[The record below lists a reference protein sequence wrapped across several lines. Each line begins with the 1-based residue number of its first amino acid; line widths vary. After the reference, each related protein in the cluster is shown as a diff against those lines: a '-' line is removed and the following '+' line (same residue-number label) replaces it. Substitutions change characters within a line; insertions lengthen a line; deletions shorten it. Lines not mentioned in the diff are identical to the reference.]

1 MATDTPRIPEQGVAT
16 LPDEAW
22 ERARRRAEIISPLA
36 QSETVGHEAADMAA
50 QALGLSRR
58 QVYVLIRR
66 ARQGSGLV
74 TDLVPGQSGGG
85 KGKGRLPEPVER
97 VIHELLQK
105 RFLTKQKRSLAAFHR
120 EVTQVCKAQ
129 KLRVPAR
136 NTVALRIASLDPRKV
151 IRRREGQDAARDLQG
166 VGGEPPAVTA
176 PLEQVQID
184 HTVIDL
190 IVVDDR
196 DRQPIG
202 RPYLTLAIDVFTRCV
217 LGMVV
222 TLEAPSAV
230 SVGLC
235 LVHVAC
241 DKRPWLEGLKV
252 EMDWPMSGKPLLLYL
267 DNAAEFKSEALRRGC
282 EQHGIRL
289 DYRPLGQPHYGG
301 IVERIIGT
309 AMQMIHDDLPGT
321 TFSNP
326 DQRGDYDSENKAALT
341 LRELERWLTLAVGTY
356 HGSVHN
362 GLLQPPAARWAE
374 AVARVGVPAVVTRAT
389 AFLVDFLPILRR
401 TLTRTGFVIDHIH
414 YYADALKPW
423 IARRDRLPAFLIR
436 RDPRDISRIWVLEPE
451 GQHYLEIPYRTLS
464 HPAVTL
470 WEQRQALAKLRQQG
484 REQVDESALFR
495 MIGQMREIVTAAQK
509 AKGLSS
515 CLGRNSAA
523 FDAMGWEFLRETSRQ
538 VREGEASGSLRLSRR
553 LSSSTIRRSR
563 SCLSRALDAIQGDG
577 FLFADL
583 SRAAAGCVYW
593 IYGNGR
599 RTFFRA
605 GRGLGHRSADWHR
618 TRTAGAQLR
627 QGGVSWCS
635 NLYPGFACRCAQH
648 AGRRCAA
655 SGGRRSNRRRR
666 PRCLD
671 RGAW

>member
-1 MATDTPRIPEQGVAT
+1 MTSDTPPIAAQGVAT

-22 ERARRRAEIISPLA
+22 AQARHRTEIIGPLA
-36 QSETVGHEAADMAA
+36 ALEVVGHEAADEAA

-66 ARQGSGLV
+66 ARQGTGLV
-74 TDLVPGQSGGG
+74 TDLTPGRSGGG

-97 VIHELLQK
+97 IIRELLQK

-120 EVTQVCKAQ
+120 EVAQACKTQ
-129 KLRVPAR
+129 KLPVPAR
-136 NTVALRIASLDPRKV
+136 NTVAQRIAGLHPAKIARSRG
-151 IRRREGQDAARDLQG
+151 GQDAARPLQG
-166 VGGEPPAVTA
+166 AGGIPPEVTM

-190 IVVDDR
+190 IVVDER

-202 RPYLTLAIDVFTRCV
+202 RPYLALAIDVFARCV

-235 LVHVAC
+235 LAHAAC
-241 DKRPWLEGLKV
+241 DKRPWLEGLNV
-252 EMDWPMSGKPLLLYL
+252 EMDWPMSGKPRLLYL

-289 DYRPLGQPHYGG
+289 DYRPPGQPHYGG

-309 AMQMIHDDLPGT
+309 AMQMIHDELPGT

-326 DQRGDYDSENKAALT
+326 GQRGEYDSEKMATLT
-341 LRELERWLTLAVGTY
+341 LRELERWLALAVGTY

-374 AVARVGVPAVVTRAT
+374 AVERVGVPAVVTRPT
-389 AFLVDFLPILRR
+389 AFLVDFLPVIRR

-423 IARRDRLPAFLIR
+423 IARRERLPAFLIR

-451 GQHYLEIPYRTLS
+451 GQHYLEIHYRTLS

-470 WEQRQALAKLRQQG
+470 WEQRQALAKLRQLG

-495 MIGQMREIVTAAQK
+495 MIGQMREIVTTAQK
-509 AKGLSS
+509 ATRKARRDADRRQHLKTSEPPAKPIPPDVDMADPQADN
-515 CLGRNSAA
+515 LPPAKP
-523 FDAMGWEFLRETSRQ
+523 FDQIEEW
-538 VREGEASGSLRLSRR
+538 
-553 LSSSTIRRSR
+553 
-563 SCLSRALDAIQGDG
+563 
-577 FLFADL
+577 
-583 SRAAAGCVYW
+583 
-593 IYGNGR
+593 
-599 RTFFRA
+599 
-605 GRGLGHRSADWHR
+605 
-618 TRTAGAQLR
+618 
-627 QGGVSWCS
+627 
-635 NLYPGFACRCAQH
+635 
-648 AGRRCAA
+648 
-655 SGGRRSNRRRR
+655 
-666 PRCLD
+666 
-671 RGAW
+671 

>member
-1 MATDTPRIPEQGVAT
+1 MTSDTPPIAAQGVAT

-22 ERARRRAEIISPLA
+22 AQARHRTEIIGPLA
-36 QSETVGHEAADMAA
+36 ALEVVGHEAADEAA

-66 ARQGSGLV
+66 ARQGTGLV
-74 TDLVPGQSGGG
+74 TDLTPGRSGGG

-97 VIHELLQK
+97 IIRELLQK

-120 EVTQVCKAQ
+120 EVAQACKTQ
-129 KLRVPAR
+129 KLPVPAR
-136 NTVALRIASLDPRKV
+136 NTVAQRIAGLHPAKIARSRG
-151 IRRREGQDAARDLQG
+151 GQDAARPLQG
-166 VGGEPPAVTA
+166 AGGIPPEVTM

-190 IVVDDR
+190 IVVDER

-235 LVHVAC
+235 LAHAAC
-241 DKRPWLEGLKV
+241 DKRPWLEGLNV
-252 EMDWPMSGKPLLLYL
+252 EMDWPMSGKPRLLYL

-289 DYRPLGQPHYGG
+289 DYRPPGQPHYGG

-309 AMQMIHDDLPGT
+309 AMQMIHDELPGT

-326 DQRGDYDSENKAALT
+326 GQRGEYDSEKMATLT
-341 LRELERWLTLAVGTY
+341 LRELERWLALAVGTY

-374 AVARVGVPAVVTRAT
+374 AVERVGVPAVVTRPT
-389 AFLVDFLPILRR
+389 AFLVDFLPVIRR

-423 IARRDRLPAFLIR
+423 IARRERLPAFLIR

-451 GQHYLEIPYRTLS
+451 GQHYLEIHYRTLS

-470 WEQRQALAKLRQQG
+470 WEQRQALAKLRQLG

-495 MIGQMREIVTAAQK
+495 MIGQMREIVTTAQK
-509 AKGLSS
+509 ATRKARRDADRRQHLKTSEPPAKPIPPDVDMADPQADN
-515 CLGRNSAA
+515 LPLAKP
-523 FDAMGWEFLRETSRQ
+523 FDQIEEW
-538 VREGEASGSLRLSRR
+538 
-553 LSSSTIRRSR
+553 
-563 SCLSRALDAIQGDG
+563 
-577 FLFADL
+577 
-583 SRAAAGCVYW
+583 
-593 IYGNGR
+593 
-599 RTFFRA
+599 
-605 GRGLGHRSADWHR
+605 
-618 TRTAGAQLR
+618 
-627 QGGVSWCS
+627 
-635 NLYPGFACRCAQH
+635 
-648 AGRRCAA
+648 
-655 SGGRRSNRRRR
+655 
-666 PRCLD
+666 
-671 RGAW
+671 

>member
-1 MATDTPRIPEQGVAT
+1 MTSDTPPIAAQGVAT

-22 ERARRRAEIISPLA
+22 AQARHRTEIIGPLA
-36 QSETVGHEAADMAA
+36 ALEVVGHEAADEAA

-66 ARQGSGLV
+66 ARQGTGLV
-74 TDLVPGQSGGG
+74 TDLTPGRSGGG

-97 VIHELLQK
+97 IIRELLQK

-120 EVTQVCKAQ
+120 EVAQACKTQ
-129 KLRVPAR
+129 KLPVPAR
-136 NTVALRIASLDPRKV
+136 NTVAQRIAGLHPAKIARSRG
-151 IRRREGQDAARDLQG
+151 GQDAARPLQG
-166 VGGEPPAVTA
+166 AGGIPPEVTM

-184 HTVIDL
+184 HSVIDL
-190 IVVDDR
+190 IVVDER

-235 LVHVAC
+235 LAHAAC
-241 DKRPWLEGLKV
+241 DKRPWLEGLNV
-252 EMDWPMSGKPLLLYL
+252 EMDWPMSGKPRLLYL

-289 DYRPLGQPHYGG
+289 DYRPPGQPHYGG

-309 AMQMIHDDLPGT
+309 AMQMIHDELPGT

-326 DQRGDYDSENKAALT
+326 GQRGEYDSEKMATLT
-341 LRELERWLTLAVGTY
+341 LRELERWLALAVGTY

-374 AVARVGVPAVVTRAT
+374 AVERVGVPAVVTRPT
-389 AFLVDFLPILRR
+389 AFLVDFLPVIRR

-423 IARRDRLPAFLIR
+423 IARRERLPAFLIR

-451 GQHYLEIPYRTLS
+451 GQHYLEIHYRTLS

-470 WEQRQALAKLRQQG
+470 WEQRQALAKLRQLG

-495 MIGQMREIVTAAQK
+495 MIGQMREIVTTAQK
-509 AKGLSS
+509 ATRKARRDADRRQHLKTSEPPAKPIPPDVDMADPQADN
-515 CLGRNSAA
+515 LPPAKP
-523 FDAMGWEFLRETSRQ
+523 FDQIEEW
-538 VREGEASGSLRLSRR
+538 
-553 LSSSTIRRSR
+553 
-563 SCLSRALDAIQGDG
+563 
-577 FLFADL
+577 
-583 SRAAAGCVYW
+583 
-593 IYGNGR
+593 
-599 RTFFRA
+599 
-605 GRGLGHRSADWHR
+605 
-618 TRTAGAQLR
+618 
-627 QGGVSWCS
+627 
-635 NLYPGFACRCAQH
+635 
-648 AGRRCAA
+648 
-655 SGGRRSNRRRR
+655 
-666 PRCLD
+666 
-671 RGAW
+671 

>member
-1 MATDTPRIPEQGVAT
+1 MTSDTPPIAAQGVAT

-22 ERARRRAEIISPLA
+22 AQARHRTEIIGPLA
-36 QSETVGHEAADMAA
+36 ALEVVGHEAADEAA

-66 ARQGSGLV
+66 ARQGTGLV
-74 TDLVPGQSGGG
+74 TDLTPGRSGGG

-97 VIHELLQK
+97 IIRELLQK

-120 EVTQVCKAQ
+120 EVAQACKTQ
-129 KLRVPAR
+129 KLPVPAR
-136 NTVALRIASLDPRKV
+136 NTVAQRIAGLHPAKIARSRG
-151 IRRREGQDAARDLQG
+151 GQDAARPLQG
-166 VGGEPPAVTA
+166 AGGIPPEVTM

-190 IVVDDR
+190 IVVDER

-235 LVHVAC
+235 LAHAAC
-241 DKRPWLEGLKV
+241 DKRPWLEGLNV
-252 EMDWPMSGKPLLLYL
+252 EMDWPMSGKPRLLYL

-289 DYRPLGQPHYGG
+289 DYRPPGQPHYGG

-309 AMQMIHDDLPGT
+309 AMQMIHDELPGT

-326 DQRGDYDSENKAALT
+326 GQRGEYDSEKMATLT
-341 LRELERWLTLAVGTY
+341 LRELERWLALAVGTY

-374 AVARVGVPAVVTRAT
+374 AVERVGVPAVVTRPT
-389 AFLVDFLPILRR
+389 AFLVDFLPVIRR

-423 IARRDRLPAFLIR
+423 IARRERLPAFLIR

-451 GQHYLEIPYRTLS
+451 GQHYLEIHYRTLS

-470 WEQRQALAKLRQQG
+470 WEQRQALAKLRQLG

-495 MIGQMREIVTAAQK
+495 MIGQMREIVTTAQK
-509 AKGLSS
+509 ATRKARRDADRRQHLKTSEPPAKPIPPDVDMADPQADN
-515 CLGRNSAA
+515 LPPAKP
-523 FDAMGWEFLRETSRQ
+523 FDQ
-538 VREGEASGSLRLSRR
+538 IEA
-553 LSSSTIRRSR
+553 
-563 SCLSRALDAIQGDG
+563 
-577 FLFADL
+577 
-583 SRAAAGCVYW
+583 W
-593 IYGNGR
+593 
-599 RTFFRA
+599 
-605 GRGLGHRSADWHR
+605 
-618 TRTAGAQLR
+618 
-627 QGGVSWCS
+627 
-635 NLYPGFACRCAQH
+635 
-648 AGRRCAA
+648 
-655 SGGRRSNRRRR
+655 
-666 PRCLD
+666 
-671 RGAW
+671 

>member
-1 MATDTPRIPEQGVAT
+1 MASDTSLIAEQGVAT
-16 LPDEAW
+16 LPDAAW
-22 ERARRRAEIISPLA
+22 AQARQRAEIIGPLA
-36 QSETVGHEAADMAA
+36 ALDVVGHEAADAA
-50 QALGLSRR
+50 AHALGLSRR

-66 ARQGSGLV
+66 ARQGAGLV
-74 TDLVPGQSGGG
+74 TDLARSRSGGG
-85 KGKGRLPEPVER
+85 KGKGRLPESVER
-97 VIHELLQK
+97 IIRELLQK

-120 EVTQVCKAQ
+120 EVAQACKAQ
-129 KLRVPAR
+129 KLRAPAR
-136 NTVALRIASLDPRKV
+136 NTVALRIAGLDPLKAT
-151 IRRREGQDAARDLQG
+151 RRREGQDASRSLQG

-190 IVVDDR
+190 IVVDER

-202 RPYLTLAIDVFTRCV
+202 RPYLTIAIDVFTRCV

-222 TLEAPSAV
+222 TLEAPSSV

-241 DKRPWLEGLKV
+241 DKRPWLEGLNI
-252 EMDWPMSGKPLLLYL
+252 EMEWPMSGKPRLLYL

-309 AMQMIHDDLPGT
+309 AMQMIHDELPGT

-374 AVARVGVPAVVTRAT
+374 AIARTGVPTVITRTT
-389 AFLVDFLPILRR
+389 AFLVGFLPITLR

-495 MIGQMREIVTAAQK
+495 MIGQMREIVSTAQK
-509 AKGLSS
+509 ATRKARRDADRRQHLKATAV
-515 CLGRNSAA
+515 LFKTTPPPDADMADPQADNQPPAKP
-523 FDAMGWEFLRETSRQ
+523 FDQIEEW
-538 VREGEASGSLRLSRR
+538 
-553 LSSSTIRRSR
+553 
-563 SCLSRALDAIQGDG
+563 
-577 FLFADL
+577 
-583 SRAAAGCVYW
+583 
-593 IYGNGR
+593 
-599 RTFFRA
+599 
-605 GRGLGHRSADWHR
+605 
-618 TRTAGAQLR
+618 
-627 QGGVSWCS
+627 
-635 NLYPGFACRCAQH
+635 
-648 AGRRCAA
+648 
-655 SGGRRSNRRRR
+655 
-666 PRCLD
+666 
-671 RGAW
+671 

>member
-1 MATDTPRIPEQGVAT
+1 MASDTSLIAEQGVAT
-16 LPDEAW
+16 LPDAAW
-22 ERARRRAEIISPLA
+22 AQARQRAEIIGPLA
-36 QSETVGHEAADMAA
+36 ALDVVGHEAADAA
-50 QALGLSRR
+50 AHALGLSRR

-66 ARQGSGLV
+66 ARQGAGLV
-74 TDLVPGQSGGG
+74 TDLARSRSGGG
-85 KGKGRLPEPVER
+85 KGKGRLPESVER
-97 VIHELLQK
+97 IIRELLQK

-120 EVTQVCKAQ
+120 EVAQACKTQ
-129 KLRVPAR
+129 KLPVPAR
-136 NTVALRIASLDPRKV
+136 NTVAQRIAGLHPAKIARSRG
-151 IRRREGQDAARDLQG
+151 GQDAARPLQG
-166 VGGEPPAVTA
+166 AGGIPPEVTM

-190 IVVDDR
+190 IVVDER

-235 LVHVAC
+235 LAHAAC
-241 DKRPWLEGLKV
+241 DKRPWLEGLNV
-252 EMDWPMSGKPLLLYL
+252 EMDWPMSGKPRLLYL

-289 DYRPLGQPHYGG
+289 DYRPPGQPHYGG

-309 AMQMIHDDLPGT
+309 AMQMIHDELPGT

-326 DQRGDYDSENKAALT
+326 GQRGEYDSEKMATLT
-341 LRELERWLTLAVGTY
+341 LRELERWLALAVGTY

-374 AVARVGVPAVVTRAT
+374 AVERVGVPAVVTRPT
-389 AFLVDFLPILRR
+389 AFLVDFLPVIRR

-423 IARRDRLPAFLIR
+423 IARRERLPAFLIR

-451 GQHYLEIPYRTLS
+451 GQHYLEIHYRTLS

-470 WEQRQALAKLRQQG
+470 WEQRQALAKLRQLG

-495 MIGQMREIVTAAQK
+495 MIGQMREIVTTAQK
-509 AKGLSS
+509 ATRKARRDADRRQHLKSTEQPVKTTPPADTDMADPQAD
-515 CLGRNSAA
+515 NQPPAKP
-523 FDAMGWEFLRETSRQ
+523 FDQIEEW
-538 VREGEASGSLRLSRR
+538 
-553 LSSSTIRRSR
+553 
-563 SCLSRALDAIQGDG
+563 
-577 FLFADL
+577 
-583 SRAAAGCVYW
+583 
-593 IYGNGR
+593 
-599 RTFFRA
+599 
-605 GRGLGHRSADWHR
+605 
-618 TRTAGAQLR
+618 
-627 QGGVSWCS
+627 
-635 NLYPGFACRCAQH
+635 
-648 AGRRCAA
+648 
-655 SGGRRSNRRRR
+655 
-666 PRCLD
+666 
-671 RGAW
+671 

>member
-1 MATDTPRIPEQGVAT
+1 MASDTLGITERGVAT
-16 LPDEAW
+16 LPSEAW
-22 ERARRRAEIISPLA
+22 EMAKLRTDIIGPLA
-36 QSETVGHEAADMAA
+36 ALEIVGHQAADAA
-50 QALGLSRR
+50 AHSLGLSRR

-66 ARQGSGLV
+66 ARQGTGLV
-74 TDLVPGQSGGG
+74 TDLAPNQSSGG
-85 KGKGRLPEPVER
+85 KGAGRLPEPVER
-97 VIHELLQK
+97 IIRELLQK
-105 RFLTKQKRSLAAFHR
+105 RFLTKQKPSLAALHR
-120 EVTQVCKAQ
+120 EVTQACKAQ

-136 NTVALRIASLDPRKV
+136 NTVALRIACLDPLKTT
-151 IRRREGQDAARDLQG
+151 RRREGQDVSRDLQG
-166 VGGEPPAVTA
+166 AGGVPRAITV

-190 IVVDDR
+190 IVVDER

-202 RPYLTLAIDVFTRCV
+202 RPYLTIAIDGFTRCV

-235 LVHVAC
+235 LAHVAC
-241 DKRPWLEGLKV
+241 DKRPWLEGLNV
-252 EMDWPMSGKPLLLYL
+252 EMDWPMSGKPSLLYL

-289 DYRPLGQPHYGG
+289 DYRPPGQPHYGG
-301 IVERIIGT
+301 TVERIIGT
-309 AMQMIHDDLPGT
+309 VMQMSHDELPGT

-362 GLLQPPAARWAE
+362 GLLQPPAARWIE
-374 AVARVGVPAVVTRAT
+374 AVARADAPAIITRAT
-389 AFLVDFLPILRR
+389 AFLVDFLPIIRR

-423 IARRDRLPAFLIR
+423 IARRGRLPAFLIR

-495 MIGQMREIVTAAQK
+495 IIGQMREIVTTAQK
-509 AKGLSS
+509 ATRKARRDADRRQHLKA
-515 CLGRNSAA
+515 SAHLDKPVPPKTDIA
-523 FDAMGWEFLRETSRQ
+523 DPQADNLPPAKPFDEIEEW
-538 VREGEASGSLRLSRR
+538 
-553 LSSSTIRRSR
+553 
-563 SCLSRALDAIQGDG
+563 
-577 FLFADL
+577 
-583 SRAAAGCVYW
+583 
-593 IYGNGR
+593 
-599 RTFFRA
+599 
-605 GRGLGHRSADWHR
+605 
-618 TRTAGAQLR
+618 
-627 QGGVSWCS
+627 
-635 NLYPGFACRCAQH
+635 
-648 AGRRCAA
+648 
-655 SGGRRSNRRRR
+655 
-666 PRCLD
+666 
-671 RGAW
+671 

>member
-1 MATDTPRIPEQGVAT
+1 MTSDTPPIAAQGVAT

-22 ERARRRAEIISPLA
+22 AQARHRTEIIGPLA
-36 QSETVGHEAADMAA
+36 ALEVVGHEAADEAA

-66 ARQGSGLV
+66 ARQGTGLV
-74 TDLVPGQSGGG
+74 TDLTPGRSGGG

-97 VIHELLQK
+97 IIRELLQK

-120 EVTQVCKAQ
+120 EVAQACKTQ
-129 KLRVPAR
+129 KLPVPAR
-136 NTVALRIASLDPRKV
+136 NTVAQRIAGLHPAKIARSRG
-151 IRRREGQDAARDLQG
+151 GQDAARPLQG
-166 VGGEPPAVTA
+166 AGGIPPEVTM

-190 IVVDDR
+190 IVVDER

-235 LVHVAC
+235 LAHAAC
-241 DKRPWLEGLKV
+241 DKRPWLEGLNV
-252 EMDWPMSGKPLLLYL
+252 EMDWPMSGKPRLLYL

-289 DYRPLGQPHYGG
+289 DYRPPGQPHYGG

-309 AMQMIHDDLPGT
+309 AMQMIHDELPGT

-326 DQRGDYDSENKAALT
+326 GQRGEYDSEKMATLT
-341 LRELERWLTLAVGTY
+341 LRELERWLALAVGTY

-374 AVARVGVPAVVTRAT
+374 AVERVGVPAVVTRPT
-389 AFLVDFLPILRR
+389 AFLVDFLPVIRR

-423 IARRDRLPAFLIR
+423 IARRERLPAFLIR

-451 GQHYLEIPYRTLS
+451 GQHYLEIHYRTLS

-470 WEQRQALAKLRQQG
+470 WEQRQALAKLRQLG

-495 MIGQMREIVTAAQK
+495 MIGQMREIVTTAQK
-509 AKGLSS
+509 ATRKARRDADRRQHIKTSEPPAKPIPPDVDMADPQADNLPP
-515 CLGRNSAA
+515 AKP
-523 FDAMGWEFLRETSRQ
+523 FDQIEEW
-538 VREGEASGSLRLSRR
+538 
-553 LSSSTIRRSR
+553 
-563 SCLSRALDAIQGDG
+563 
-577 FLFADL
+577 
-583 SRAAAGCVYW
+583 
-593 IYGNGR
+593 
-599 RTFFRA
+599 
-605 GRGLGHRSADWHR
+605 
-618 TRTAGAQLR
+618 
-627 QGGVSWCS
+627 
-635 NLYPGFACRCAQH
+635 
-648 AGRRCAA
+648 
-655 SGGRRSNRRRR
+655 
-666 PRCLD
+666 
-671 RGAW
+671 

>member
-1 MATDTPRIPEQGVAT
+1 MTSDTPPIAAQGVAT

-22 ERARRRAEIISPLA
+22 AQARHRTEIIGPLA
-36 QSETVGHEAADMAA
+36 ALEVVGHEAADEAA

-58 QVYVLIRR
+58 QVYVLIRS
-66 ARQGSGLV
+66 ARQGTGLV
-74 TDLVPGQSGGG
+74 TDLTPGRSGGG

-97 VIHELLQK
+97 IIRELLQK

-120 EVTQVCKAQ
+120 EVAQACKTQ
-129 KLRVPAR
+129 KLPVPAR
-136 NTVALRIASLDPRKV
+136 NTVAQRIAGLHPAKIARSRG
-151 IRRREGQDAARDLQG
+151 GQDAARPLQG
-166 VGGEPPAVTA
+166 AGGIPPEVTM

-190 IVVDDR
+190 IVVDER

-235 LVHVAC
+235 LAHAAC
-241 DKRPWLEGLKV
+241 DKRPWLEGLNV
-252 EMDWPMSGKPLLLYL
+252 EMDWPMSGKPRLLYL

-289 DYRPLGQPHYGG
+289 DYRPPGQPHYGG

-309 AMQMIHDDLPGT
+309 AMQMIHDELPGT

-326 DQRGDYDSENKAALT
+326 GQRGEYDSEKMATLT
-341 LRELERWLTLAVGTY
+341 LRELERWLALAVGTY

-374 AVARVGVPAVVTRAT
+374 AVERVGVPAVVTRPT
-389 AFLVDFLPILRR
+389 AFLVDFLPVIRR

-423 IARRDRLPAFLIR
+423 IARRERLPAFLIR

-451 GQHYLEIPYRTLS
+451 GQHYLEIHYRTLS

-470 WEQRQALAKLRQQG
+470 WEQRQALAKLRQLG

-495 MIGQMREIVTAAQK
+495 MIGQMREIVTTAQK
-509 AKGLSS
+509 ATRKARRDADRRQHLKTSEPPAKPIPPDVDMADPQADN
-515 CLGRNSAA
+515 LPPAKP
-523 FDAMGWEFLRETSRQ
+523 FDQIEEW
-538 VREGEASGSLRLSRR
+538 
-553 LSSSTIRRSR
+553 
-563 SCLSRALDAIQGDG
+563 
-577 FLFADL
+577 
-583 SRAAAGCVYW
+583 
-593 IYGNGR
+593 
-599 RTFFRA
+599 
-605 GRGLGHRSADWHR
+605 
-618 TRTAGAQLR
+618 
-627 QGGVSWCS
+627 
-635 NLYPGFACRCAQH
+635 
-648 AGRRCAA
+648 
-655 SGGRRSNRRRR
+655 
-666 PRCLD
+666 
-671 RGAW
+671 

>member
-166 VGGEPPAVTA
+166 VGGEPPAV
-176 PLEQVQID
+176 
-184 HTVIDL
+184 
-190 IVVDDR
+190 
-196 DRQPIG
+196 
-202 RPYLTLAIDVFTRCV
+202 
-217 LGMVV
+217 
-222 TLEAPSAV
+222 

-241 DKRPWLEGLKV
+241 DKRPWLEGLNV
-252 EMDWPMSGKPLLLYL
+252 EMDWQMSGKPLLLYL

-309 AMQMIHDDLPGT
+309 AMQMIHDELPGT

-389 AFLVDFLPILRR
+389 SFLVDFLPILRR

-423 IARRDRLPAFLIR
+423 IARRERWPSFLIR

-495 MIGQMREIVTAAQK
+495 MIGQMREIVTSAQK
-509 AKGLSS
+509 ATRKARRDADRRQHLKT
-515 CLGRNSAA
+515 SARPDKPVPPDTDIA
-523 FDAMGWEFLRETSRQ
+523 DPQADNLPPAKPFDQIEEW
-538 VREGEASGSLRLSRR
+538 
-553 LSSSTIRRSR
+553 
-563 SCLSRALDAIQGDG
+563 
-577 FLFADL
+577 
-583 SRAAAGCVYW
+583 
-593 IYGNGR
+593 
-599 RTFFRA
+599 
-605 GRGLGHRSADWHR
+605 
-618 TRTAGAQLR
+618 
-627 QGGVSWCS
+627 
-635 NLYPGFACRCAQH
+635 
-648 AGRRCAA
+648 
-655 SGGRRSNRRRR
+655 
-666 PRCLD
+666 
-671 RGAW
+671 

>member
-1 MATDTPRIPEQGVAT
+1 MASDTSPIIERGVVS
-16 LPDEAW
+16 LSDEAW
-22 ERARRRAEIISPLA
+22 AQARHRTEIIGPLA
-36 QSETVGHEAADMAA
+36 TLEAVGHEAADAAA

-74 TDLVPGQSGGG
+74 TDLTPGQSSGG
-85 KGKGRLPEPVER
+85 KGKGRLPESVER
-97 VIHELLQK
+97 IIRELLQK

-120 EVTQVCKAQ
+120 EVARACKEQ
-129 KLRVPAR
+129 NLRVPAR
-136 NTVALRIASLDPRKV
+136 NTVALRIATLDPLKTT
-151 IRRREGQDAARDLQG
+151 RRREGQEAARTLQG
-166 VGGEPPAVTA
+166 AGGVPPSVTL
-176 PLEQVQID
+176 PLEQIQID

-190 IVVDDR
+190 IVVDER

-202 RPYLTLAIDVFTRCV
+202 RPYLTIAIDVFTRCV

-235 LVHVAC
+235 LAHVAC
-241 DKRPWLEGLKV
+241 DKRPRLERLDV
-252 EMDWPMSGKPLLLYL
+252 EMDWPMSGKPGQLYL

-309 AMQMIHDDLPGT
+309 AMQMIHDELPGT
-321 TFSNP
+321 TFSNH

-341 LRELERWLTLAVGTY
+341 LHELERWLTLAVGTY

-374 AVARVGVPAVVTRAT
+374 AVGRVGMPAVVTRST
-389 AFLVDFLPILRR
+389 AFLVDFLPIIRR

-423 IARRDRLPAFLIR
+423 IARRDRLPTFLIR

-451 GQHYLEIPYRTLS
+451 GQHYLEISYRTLS
-464 HPAVTL
+464 HPAATL

-495 MIGQMREIVTAAQK
+495 MIGQMREIVTTAQK
-509 AKGLSS
+509 ATRKARRDTDRRQHLKTSVPPNKPTLPATDVADPQADNPS
-515 CLGRNSAA
+515 PAKP
-523 FDAMGWEFLRETSRQ
+523 FDQIEEW
-538 VREGEASGSLRLSRR
+538 
-553 LSSSTIRRSR
+553 
-563 SCLSRALDAIQGDG
+563 
-577 FLFADL
+577 
-583 SRAAAGCVYW
+583 
-593 IYGNGR
+593 
-599 RTFFRA
+599 
-605 GRGLGHRSADWHR
+605 
-618 TRTAGAQLR
+618 
-627 QGGVSWCS
+627 
-635 NLYPGFACRCAQH
+635 
-648 AGRRCAA
+648 
-655 SGGRRSNRRRR
+655 
-666 PRCLD
+666 
-671 RGAW
+671 

>member
-1 MATDTPRIPEQGVAT
+1 MASDTSLIAEQGVAT
-16 LPDEAW
+16 LPDAAW
-22 ERARRRAEIISPLA
+22 AQARQRAEIIGPLA
-36 QSETVGHEAADMAA
+36 ALDVVGHEAADAA
-50 QALGLSRR
+50 AHALGLSRR

-66 ARQGSGLV
+66 ARQGAGLV
-74 TDLVPGQSGGG
+74 TDLARSRSGGG
-85 KGKGRLPEPVER
+85 KGKGRLPESVER
-97 VIHELLQK
+97 IIRELLQK

-120 EVTQVCKAQ
+120 EVAQACKAQ
-129 KLRVPAR
+129 KLRAPAR
-136 NTVALRIASLDPRKV
+136 NTVALRIAGLDPLKAT
-151 IRRREGQDAARDLQG
+151 RRREGQDASRSLQG

-190 IVVDDR
+190 IVVDER

-202 RPYLTLAIDVFTRCV
+202 RPYLTIAIDVFTRCV

-222 TLEAPSAV
+222 TLEAPSSV

-241 DKRPWLEGLKV
+241 DKRPWLEGLNI
-252 EMDWPMSGKPLLLYL
+252 EMEWPMSGKPRLLYL

-309 AMQMIHDDLPGT
+309 AMQMIHDELPGT

-374 AVARVGVPAVVTRAT
+374 AIARTGVPTVITRTT
-389 AFLVDFLPILRR
+389 AFLVDFLPIIRR

-484 REQVDESALFR
+484 REQMDESALFR
-495 MIGQMREIVTAAQK
+495 MIGQMREIVSTAQK
-509 AKGLSS
+509 ATRKARRDADRRQHLKATAV
-515 CLGRNSAA
+515 LFKTTPPPDADMADPQADNQPPAKP
-523 FDAMGWEFLRETSRQ
+523 FDQIEEW
-538 VREGEASGSLRLSRR
+538 
-553 LSSSTIRRSR
+553 
-563 SCLSRALDAIQGDG
+563 
-577 FLFADL
+577 
-583 SRAAAGCVYW
+583 
-593 IYGNGR
+593 
-599 RTFFRA
+599 
-605 GRGLGHRSADWHR
+605 
-618 TRTAGAQLR
+618 
-627 QGGVSWCS
+627 
-635 NLYPGFACRCAQH
+635 
-648 AGRRCAA
+648 
-655 SGGRRSNRRRR
+655 
-666 PRCLD
+666 
-671 RGAW
+671 

>member
-1 MATDTPRIPEQGVAT
+1 MTSDTPPIAAQGVAT

-22 ERARRRAEIISPLA
+22 AQARHRTEIIGPLA
-36 QSETVGHEAADMAA
+36 ALEVVGHEAADEAA

-66 ARQGSGLV
+66 ARQGTGLV
-74 TDLVPGQSGGG
+74 TDLTPGRSGGG

-97 VIHELLQK
+97 IIRELLQK
-105 RFLTKQKRSLAAFHR
+105 RFLTKRKRSLAAFHR
-120 EVTQVCKAQ
+120 EVAQACKTQ
-129 KLRVPAR
+129 KLPVPAR
-136 NTVALRIASLDPRKV
+136 NTVAQRIAGLHPAKIARSRG
-151 IRRREGQDAARDLQG
+151 GQDAARPLQG
-166 VGGEPPAVTA
+166 AGGIPPEVTM

-190 IVVDDR
+190 IVVDER

-235 LVHVAC
+235 LAHAAC
-241 DKRPWLEGLKV
+241 DKRPWLEGLNV
-252 EMDWPMSGKPLLLYL
+252 EMDWPMSGKPRLLYL

-289 DYRPLGQPHYGG
+289 DYRPPGQPHYGG

-309 AMQMIHDDLPGT
+309 AMQMIHDELPGT

-326 DQRGDYDSENKAALT
+326 GQRGEYDSEKMATLT
-341 LRELERWLTLAVGTY
+341 LRELERWLALAVGTY

-374 AVARVGVPAVVTRAT
+374 AVERVGVPAVVTRPT
-389 AFLVDFLPILRR
+389 AFLVDFLPVIRR

-423 IARRDRLPAFLIR
+423 IARRERLPAFLIR

-451 GQHYLEIPYRTLS
+451 GQHYLEIHYRTLS

-470 WEQRQALAKLRQQG
+470 WEQRQALAKLRQLG

-495 MIGQMREIVTAAQK
+495 MIGQMREIVTTAQK
-509 AKGLSS
+509 ATRKARRDADRRQHLKTSEPPAKPIPPDVDMADPQADN
-515 CLGRNSAA
+515 LPPAKP
-523 FDAMGWEFLRETSRQ
+523 FDQIEEW
-538 VREGEASGSLRLSRR
+538 
-553 LSSSTIRRSR
+553 
-563 SCLSRALDAIQGDG
+563 
-577 FLFADL
+577 
-583 SRAAAGCVYW
+583 
-593 IYGNGR
+593 
-599 RTFFRA
+599 
-605 GRGLGHRSADWHR
+605 
-618 TRTAGAQLR
+618 
-627 QGGVSWCS
+627 
-635 NLYPGFACRCAQH
+635 
-648 AGRRCAA
+648 
-655 SGGRRSNRRRR
+655 
-666 PRCLD
+666 
-671 RGAW
+671 

>member
-1 MATDTPRIPEQGVAT
+1 MTSDTPPIAAQGVAT

-22 ERARRRAEIISPLA
+22 AQARHRTEIIGPLA
-36 QSETVGHEAADMAA
+36 ALEVVGHEAADEAA

-66 ARQGSGLV
+66 ARQGTGLV
-74 TDLVPGQSGGG
+74 TDLTPGRSGGG

-97 VIHELLQK
+97 IIRELLQK

-120 EVTQVCKAQ
+120 EVAQACKTQ
-129 KLRVPAR
+129 KLPVPAR
-136 NTVALRIASLDPRKV
+136 NTVAQRIAGLHPAKIARSRG
-151 IRRREGQDAARDLQG
+151 GQDAARPLQG
-166 VGGEPPAVTA
+166 AGGIPPEVTM

-190 IVVDDR
+190 IVVDER

-235 LVHVAC
+235 LAHAAC
-241 DKRPWLEGLKV
+241 DKRPWLEGLNV
-252 EMDWPMSGKPLLLYL
+252 EMDWPMSGKPRLLYL

-289 DYRPLGQPHYGG
+289 DYRPPGQPHYGG

-309 AMQMIHDDLPGT
+309 AMQMIHDELPGT

-326 DQRGDYDSENKAALT
+326 GQRGEYDSEKMATLT
-341 LRELERWLTLAVGTY
+341 LRELERWLALAVGTY

-374 AVARVGVPAVVTRAT
+374 AVERVGVPAVVTRPT
-389 AFLVDFLPILRR
+389 AFLVDFLPVIRR

-423 IARRDRLPAFLIR
+423 IARRERLPAFLIR

-451 GQHYLEIPYRTLS
+451 GQHYLEIHYRTLS

-470 WEQRQALAKLRQQG
+470 WEQRQALAKLRQLG

-495 MIGQMREIVTAAQK
+495 MIGQMREIVTTAQK
-509 AKGLSS
+509 ATRKARRDADRRQHLKTSEPPAKPMPADGDMADPQAD
-515 CLGRNSAA
+515 NQPPAKP
-523 FDAMGWEFLRETSRQ
+523 FDQIEEW
-538 VREGEASGSLRLSRR
+538 
-553 LSSSTIRRSR
+553 
-563 SCLSRALDAIQGDG
+563 
-577 FLFADL
+577 
-583 SRAAAGCVYW
+583 
-593 IYGNGR
+593 
-599 RTFFRA
+599 
-605 GRGLGHRSADWHR
+605 
-618 TRTAGAQLR
+618 
-627 QGGVSWCS
+627 
-635 NLYPGFACRCAQH
+635 
-648 AGRRCAA
+648 
-655 SGGRRSNRRRR
+655 
-666 PRCLD
+666 
-671 RGAW
+671 

>member
-1 MATDTPRIPEQGVAT
+1 MTSDTPPIAAQGVAT

-22 ERARRRAEIISPLA
+22 AQARHRTEIIGPLA
-36 QSETVGHEAADMAA
+36 ALEVVGHEAADEAA

-66 ARQGSGLV
+66 ARQGTGLV
-74 TDLVPGQSGGG
+74 TDLTPGRSGGG

-97 VIHELLQK
+97 IIRELLQK

-120 EVTQVCKAQ
+120 EVAQACKTQ
-129 KLRVPAR
+129 KLPVPAR
-136 NTVALRIASLDPRKV
+136 NTVAQRIAGLHPAKIARSRG
-151 IRRREGQDAARDLQG
+151 GQDAARPLQG
-166 VGGEPPAVTA
+166 AGGIPPEVTM

-190 IVVDDR
+190 IVVDER

-230 SVGLC
+230 SVCLC
-235 LVHVAC
+235 LAHAAC
-241 DKRPWLEGLKV
+241 DKRPWLEGLNV
-252 EMDWPMSGKPLLLYL
+252 EMDWPMSGKPRLLYL

-289 DYRPLGQPHYGG
+289 DYRPPGQPHYGG

-309 AMQMIHDDLPGT
+309 AMQMIHDELPGT

-326 DQRGDYDSENKAALT
+326 GQRGEYDSEKMATLT
-341 LRELERWLTLAVGTY
+341 LRELERWLALAVGTY

-374 AVARVGVPAVVTRAT
+374 AVERVGVPAVVTRPT
-389 AFLVDFLPILRR
+389 AFLVDFLPVIRR

-423 IARRDRLPAFLIR
+423 IARRERLPAFLIR

-451 GQHYLEIPYRTLS
+451 GQHYLEIHYRTLS

-470 WEQRQALAKLRQQG
+470 WEQRQALAKLRQLG

-495 MIGQMREIVTAAQK
+495 MIGQMREIVTTAQK
-509 AKGLSS
+509 ATRKARRDADRRQHLKTSEPPAKPIPPDVDMADPQADN
-515 CLGRNSAA
+515 LPPAKP
-523 FDAMGWEFLRETSRQ
+523 FDQIEEW
-538 VREGEASGSLRLSRR
+538 
-553 LSSSTIRRSR
+553 
-563 SCLSRALDAIQGDG
+563 
-577 FLFADL
+577 
-583 SRAAAGCVYW
+583 
-593 IYGNGR
+593 
-599 RTFFRA
+599 
-605 GRGLGHRSADWHR
+605 
-618 TRTAGAQLR
+618 
-627 QGGVSWCS
+627 
-635 NLYPGFACRCAQH
+635 
-648 AGRRCAA
+648 
-655 SGGRRSNRRRR
+655 
-666 PRCLD
+666 
-671 RGAW
+671 

>member
-1 MATDTPRIPEQGVAT
+1 MTSDTPPIAAQGVAT

-22 ERARRRAEIISPLA
+22 AQARHRTEIIGPLA
-36 QSETVGHEAADMAA
+36 ALEVVGHEAADEAA

-66 ARQGSGLV
+66 ARQGTGLV
-74 TDLVPGQSGGG
+74 TDLTPGRSGGG

-97 VIHELLQK
+97 IIRELLQK

-120 EVTQVCKAQ
+120 EVAQACKTQ
-129 KLRVPAR
+129 KLPVPAR
-136 NTVALRIASLDPRKV
+136 NTVAQRIAGLHPAKIARSRG
-151 IRRREGQDAARDLQG
+151 GQDAARPLQG
-166 VGGEPPAVTA
+166 AGGIPPEVTM

-190 IVVDDR
+190 IVVDER

-217 LGMVV
+217 LGLVV

-235 LVHVAC
+235 LAHAAC
-241 DKRPWLEGLKV
+241 DKRPWLEGLNV
-252 EMDWPMSGKPLLLYL
+252 EMDWPMSGKPRLLYL

-289 DYRPLGQPHYGG
+289 DYRPPGQPHYGG

-309 AMQMIHDDLPGT
+309 AMQMIHDELPGT

-326 DQRGDYDSENKAALT
+326 GQRGEYDSEKMATLT
-341 LRELERWLTLAVGTY
+341 LRELERWLALAVGTY

-374 AVARVGVPAVVTRAT
+374 AVERVGVPAVVTRPT
-389 AFLVDFLPILRR
+389 AFLVDFLPVIRR

-423 IARRDRLPAFLIR
+423 IARRERLPAFLIR

-451 GQHYLEIPYRTLS
+451 GQHYLEIHYRTLS

-470 WEQRQALAKLRQQG
+470 WEQRQALAKLRQLG

-495 MIGQMREIVTAAQK
+495 MIGQMREIVTTAQK
-509 AKGLSS
+509 ATRKARRDADRRQHLKTSEPPVKPIPPDVDMADPQADN
-515 CLGRNSAA
+515 LPPAKP
-523 FDAMGWEFLRETSRQ
+523 FDQIEEW
-538 VREGEASGSLRLSRR
+538 
-553 LSSSTIRRSR
+553 
-563 SCLSRALDAIQGDG
+563 
-577 FLFADL
+577 
-583 SRAAAGCVYW
+583 
-593 IYGNGR
+593 
-599 RTFFRA
+599 
-605 GRGLGHRSADWHR
+605 
-618 TRTAGAQLR
+618 
-627 QGGVSWCS
+627 
-635 NLYPGFACRCAQH
+635 
-648 AGRRCAA
+648 
-655 SGGRRSNRRRR
+655 
-666 PRCLD
+666 
-671 RGAW
+671 

>member
-1 MATDTPRIPEQGVAT
+1 MTSDTPPIAAQGVAT

-22 ERARRRAEIISPLA
+22 AQARHRTEIIGPLA
-36 QSETVGHEAADMAA
+36 ALEVVGHEAADEAA

-66 ARQGSGLV
+66 ARQGTGLV
-74 TDLVPGQSGGG
+74 TDLTPGRSGGG

-97 VIHELLQK
+97 IIRELLQK

-120 EVTQVCKAQ
+120 EVAQACKTQ
-129 KLRVPAR
+129 KLPVPAR
-136 NTVALRIASLDPRKV
+136 NTVAQRIAGLHPAKIARSRG
-151 IRRREGQDAARDLQG
+151 GQDAARPLQG
-166 VGGEPPAVTA
+166 AGGIPPEVTM

-190 IVVDDR
+190 IVVDER

-235 LVHVAC
+235 LAHAAC
-241 DKRPWLEGLKV
+241 DKRPWLEGLNV
-252 EMDWPMSGKPLLLYL
+252 EMDWPMSGKPRLLYL

-289 DYRPLGQPHYGG
+289 DYRPPGQPHYGG

-309 AMQMIHDDLPGT
+309 AMQMIHDELPGT

-326 DQRGDYDSENKAALT
+326 GQRGEYDSEKMATLT
-341 LRELERWLTLAVGTY
+341 LRELERWLALAVGTY

-374 AVARVGVPAVVTRAT
+374 AVERVGVPAVVTRPT
-389 AFLVDFLPILRR
+389 AFLVDFLPVIRR

-414 YYADALKPW
+414 YYADALTPW
-423 IARRDRLPAFLIR
+423 LARRERLPAFLIR

-451 GQHYLEIPYRTLS
+451 GQHYLEIHYRTLS

-470 WEQRQALAKLRQQG
+470 WEQRQALAKLRQLG

-495 MIGQMREIVTAAQK
+495 MIGQMREIVTTAQK
-509 AKGLSS
+509 ATRKARRDADRRQHLKTSEPPAKPIPPDVDMADPQADN
-515 CLGRNSAA
+515 LPPAKP
-523 FDAMGWEFLRETSRQ
+523 FDQIEEW
-538 VREGEASGSLRLSRR
+538 
-553 LSSSTIRRSR
+553 
-563 SCLSRALDAIQGDG
+563 
-577 FLFADL
+577 
-583 SRAAAGCVYW
+583 
-593 IYGNGR
+593 
-599 RTFFRA
+599 
-605 GRGLGHRSADWHR
+605 
-618 TRTAGAQLR
+618 
-627 QGGVSWCS
+627 
-635 NLYPGFACRCAQH
+635 
-648 AGRRCAA
+648 
-655 SGGRRSNRRRR
+655 
-666 PRCLD
+666 
-671 RGAW
+671 

>member
-1 MATDTPRIPEQGVAT
+1 MTSDTPPIAAQGVAT

-22 ERARRRAEIISPLA
+22 AQARHRTEIIGPLA
-36 QSETVGHEAADMAA
+36 ALEVVGHEAADEAA

-66 ARQGSGLV
+66 ARQGTGLV
-74 TDLVPGQSGGG
+74 TDLTPGRSGGG

-97 VIHELLQK
+97 IIRELLQK

-120 EVTQVCKAQ
+120 EVAQACKTQ
-129 KLRVPAR
+129 KLPVPAR
-136 NTVALRIASLDPRKV
+136 NTVAQRIAGLHPAKIARSRG
-151 IRRREGQDAARDLQG
+151 GQDAARPLQG
-166 VGGEPPAVTA
+166 AGGIPPEVTM

-190 IVVDDR
+190 IVVDER

-235 LVHVAC
+235 LAHAAC
-241 DKRPWLEGLKV
+241 DKRPWLEGLNV
-252 EMDWPMSGKPLLLYL
+252 EMDWPMSGKPRLLYL

-289 DYRPLGQPHYGG
+289 DYRPPGQPHYGG
-301 IVERIIGT
+301 IVERTIGT
-309 AMQMIHDDLPGT
+309 AMQMIHDELPGT

-326 DQRGDYDSENKAALT
+326 GQRGEYDSEKMATLT
-341 LRELERWLTLAVGTY
+341 LRELERWLALAVGTY

-374 AVARVGVPAVVTRAT
+374 AVERVGVPAVVTRPT
-389 AFLVDFLPILRR
+389 AFLVDFLPVIRR

-423 IARRDRLPAFLIR
+423 IARRERLPAFLIR

-451 GQHYLEIPYRTLS
+451 GQHYLEIHYRTLS

-470 WEQRQALAKLRQQG
+470 WEQRQALAKLRQLG

-495 MIGQMREIVTAAQK
+495 MIGQMREIVTTAQK
-509 AKGLSS
+509 ATRKARRDADRRQHLKTSEPPAKPIPPDVDMADPQADN
-515 CLGRNSAA
+515 LPPAKP
-523 FDAMGWEFLRETSRQ
+523 FDQIEEW
-538 VREGEASGSLRLSRR
+538 
-553 LSSSTIRRSR
+553 
-563 SCLSRALDAIQGDG
+563 
-577 FLFADL
+577 
-583 SRAAAGCVYW
+583 
-593 IYGNGR
+593 
-599 RTFFRA
+599 
-605 GRGLGHRSADWHR
+605 
-618 TRTAGAQLR
+618 
-627 QGGVSWCS
+627 
-635 NLYPGFACRCAQH
+635 
-648 AGRRCAA
+648 
-655 SGGRRSNRRRR
+655 
-666 PRCLD
+666 
-671 RGAW
+671 

>member
-1 MATDTPRIPEQGVAT
+1 MTSDTPPIAAQGVAT

-22 ERARRRAEIISPLA
+22 AQARHRTEIIGPLA
-36 QSETVGHEAADMAA
+36 ALEVVGHEAADEAA

-66 ARQGSGLV
+66 ARQGTGLV
-74 TDLVPGQSGGG
+74 TDLTPGRSGGG

-97 VIHELLQK
+97 IIRELLQK

-120 EVTQVCKAQ
+120 EVAQACKTQ
-129 KLRVPAR
+129 KLPVPAR
-136 NTVALRIASLDPRKV
+136 NTVAQRIAGLHPAKIARSRG
-151 IRRREGQDAARDLQG
+151 GQDAARPLQG
-166 VGGEPPAVTA
+166 AGGIPPEVTM

-190 IVVDDR
+190 IVGDER

-235 LVHVAC
+235 LAHAAC
-241 DKRPWLEGLKV
+241 DKRPWLEGLNV
-252 EMDWPMSGKPLLLYL
+252 EMDWPMSGKPRLLYL

-289 DYRPLGQPHYGG
+289 DYRPPGQPHYGG

-309 AMQMIHDDLPGT
+309 AMQMIHDELPGT

-326 DQRGDYDSENKAALT
+326 GQRGEYDSEKMATLT
-341 LRELERWLTLAVGTY
+341 LRELERWLALAVGTY

-374 AVARVGVPAVVTRAT
+374 AVERVGVPAVVTRPT
-389 AFLVDFLPILRR
+389 AFLVDFLPVIRR

-423 IARRDRLPAFLIR
+423 IARRERLPAFLIR

-451 GQHYLEIPYRTLS
+451 GQHYLEIHYRTLS

-470 WEQRQALAKLRQQG
+470 WEQRQALAKLRQLG

-495 MIGQMREIVTAAQK
+495 MIGQMREIVTTAQK
-509 AKGLSS
+509 ATRKARRDADRRQHLKTSEPPAKPIPPDVDMADPQADN
-515 CLGRNSAA
+515 LPPAKP
-523 FDAMGWEFLRETSRQ
+523 FDQIEEW
-538 VREGEASGSLRLSRR
+538 
-553 LSSSTIRRSR
+553 
-563 SCLSRALDAIQGDG
+563 
-577 FLFADL
+577 
-583 SRAAAGCVYW
+583 
-593 IYGNGR
+593 
-599 RTFFRA
+599 
-605 GRGLGHRSADWHR
+605 
-618 TRTAGAQLR
+618 
-627 QGGVSWCS
+627 
-635 NLYPGFACRCAQH
+635 
-648 AGRRCAA
+648 
-655 SGGRRSNRRRR
+655 
-666 PRCLD
+666 
-671 RGAW
+671 

>member
-1 MATDTPRIPEQGVAT
+1 MTSDTPPIAAQGVAT

-22 ERARRRAEIISPLA
+22 AQARHRTEIIGPLA
-36 QSETVGHEAADMAA
+36 ALEVVGHEAADEAA

-66 ARQGSGLV
+66 ARQGTGLV
-74 TDLVPGQSGGG
+74 TDLTPGRSGGG

-97 VIHELLQK
+97 IIRELLQK

-120 EVTQVCKAQ
+120 EVAQACKTQ
-129 KLRVPAR
+129 KLPAPAR
-136 NTVALRIASLDPRKV
+136 NTVAQRIAGLHPAKIARSRG
-151 IRRREGQDAARDLQG
+151 GQDAARPLQG
-166 VGGEPPAVTA
+166 AGGIPPEVTM

-190 IVVDDR
+190 IVVDER

-235 LVHVAC
+235 LAHAAC
-241 DKRPWLEGLKV
+241 DKRPWLEGLNV
-252 EMDWPMSGKPLLLYL
+252 EMDWPMSGKPRLLYL

-289 DYRPLGQPHYGG
+289 DYRPPGQPHYGG

-309 AMQMIHDDLPGT
+309 AMQMIHDELPGT

-326 DQRGDYDSENKAALT
+326 GQRGEYDSEKMATLT
-341 LRELERWLTLAVGTY
+341 LRELERWLALAVGTY

-374 AVARVGVPAVVTRAT
+374 AVERVGVPAVVTRPT
-389 AFLVDFLPILRR
+389 AFLVDFLPVIRR

-423 IARRDRLPAFLIR
+423 IARRERLPAFLIR

-451 GQHYLEIPYRTLS
+451 GQHYLEIHYRTLS

-470 WEQRQALAKLRQQG
+470 WEQRQALAKLRQLG

-495 MIGQMREIVTAAQK
+495 MIGQMREIVTTAQK
-509 AKGLSS
+509 ATRKARRDADRRQHLKTSEPPAKPIPPDVDMADPQADN
-515 CLGRNSAA
+515 LPPAKP
-523 FDAMGWEFLRETSRQ
+523 FDQIEEW
-538 VREGEASGSLRLSRR
+538 
-553 LSSSTIRRSR
+553 
-563 SCLSRALDAIQGDG
+563 
-577 FLFADL
+577 
-583 SRAAAGCVYW
+583 
-593 IYGNGR
+593 
-599 RTFFRA
+599 
-605 GRGLGHRSADWHR
+605 
-618 TRTAGAQLR
+618 
-627 QGGVSWCS
+627 
-635 NLYPGFACRCAQH
+635 
-648 AGRRCAA
+648 
-655 SGGRRSNRRRR
+655 
-666 PRCLD
+666 
-671 RGAW
+671 

>member
-1 MATDTPRIPEQGVAT
+1 MTSDTPPIAAQGVAT

-22 ERARRRAEIISPLA
+22 AQARHRTEIIGPLA
-36 QSETVGHEAADMAA
+36 ALEVVGHEAADEAA

-66 ARQGSGLV
+66 ARQGTGLV
-74 TDLVPGQSGGG
+74 TDLTPGRSGGG

-97 VIHELLQK
+97 IIRELLQK

-120 EVTQVCKAQ
+120 EVAQACKTQ
-129 KLRVPAR
+129 KLPVPAR
-136 NTVALRIASLDPRKV
+136 NTVAQRIAGLHPAKIARSWG
-151 IRRREGQDAARDLQG
+151 GQDAARPLQG
-166 VGGEPPAVTA
+166 AGGIPPEVTM

-190 IVVDDR
+190 IVVDER

-235 LVHVAC
+235 LAHAAC
-241 DKRPWLEGLKV
+241 DKRPWLEGLNV
-252 EMDWPMSGKPLLLYL
+252 EMDWPMSGKPRLLYL

-289 DYRPLGQPHYGG
+289 DYRPPGQPHYGG

-309 AMQMIHDDLPGT
+309 AMQMIHDELPGT

-326 DQRGDYDSENKAALT
+326 GQRGEYDSEKMATLT
-341 LRELERWLTLAVGTY
+341 LRELERWLALAVGTY

-374 AVARVGVPAVVTRAT
+374 AVERVGVPAVVTRPT
-389 AFLVDFLPILRR
+389 AFLVDFLPVIRR

-423 IARRDRLPAFLIR
+423 IARRERLPAFLIR

-451 GQHYLEIPYRTLS
+451 GQHYLEIHYRTLS

-470 WEQRQALAKLRQQG
+470 WEQRQALAKLRQLG

-495 MIGQMREIVTAAQK
+495 MIGQMREIVTTAQK
-509 AKGLSS
+509 ATRKARRDADRRQHLKTSEPPAKPIPPDVDMADPQADN
-515 CLGRNSAA
+515 LPPAKP
-523 FDAMGWEFLRETSRQ
+523 FDQIEEW
-538 VREGEASGSLRLSRR
+538 
-553 LSSSTIRRSR
+553 
-563 SCLSRALDAIQGDG
+563 
-577 FLFADL
+577 
-583 SRAAAGCVYW
+583 
-593 IYGNGR
+593 
-599 RTFFRA
+599 
-605 GRGLGHRSADWHR
+605 
-618 TRTAGAQLR
+618 
-627 QGGVSWCS
+627 
-635 NLYPGFACRCAQH
+635 
-648 AGRRCAA
+648 
-655 SGGRRSNRRRR
+655 
-666 PRCLD
+666 
-671 RGAW
+671 

>member
-1 MATDTPRIPEQGVAT
+1 MTSDTPPIAAQGVAT

-22 ERARRRAEIISPLA
+22 AQARHRTEIIGPLA
-36 QSETVGHEAADMAA
+36 ALEVVGHEAADEAA

-66 ARQGSGLV
+66 ARQGTGLV
-74 TDLVPGQSGGG
+74 TDLTPGRSGGG

-97 VIHELLQK
+97 IIRELLQK

-120 EVTQVCKAQ
+120 EVAQACKTQ
-129 KLRVPAR
+129 KLPVPAR
-136 NTVALRIASLDPRKV
+136 NTVAQRIAGLHPAKIARSRG
-151 IRRREGQDAARDLQG
+151 GQDAARPLQG
-166 VGGEPPAVTA
+166 AGGIPPEVTM

-190 IVVDDR
+190 IVVDER

-235 LVHVAC
+235 LAHAAC
-241 DKRPWLEGLKV
+241 DKRPWLEGLNV
-252 EMDWPMSGKPLLLYL
+252 EMDWPMSGKPRLLYL

-289 DYRPLGQPHYGG
+289 DYRPPGQPHYGG
-301 IVERIIGT
+301 IVERFIGT
-309 AMQMIHDDLPGT
+309 AMQMIHDELPGT

-326 DQRGDYDSENKAALT
+326 GQRGEYDSEKMATLT
-341 LRELERWLTLAVGTY
+341 LRELERWLALAVGTY

-374 AVARVGVPAVVTRAT
+374 AVERVGVPAVVTRPT
-389 AFLVDFLPILRR
+389 AFLVDFLPVIRR

-423 IARRDRLPAFLIR
+423 IARRERLPAFLIR

-451 GQHYLEIPYRTLS
+451 GQHYLEIHYRTLS

-470 WEQRQALAKLRQQG
+470 WEQRQALAKLRQLG

-495 MIGQMREIVTAAQK
+495 MIGQMREIVTTAQK
-509 AKGLSS
+509 ATRKARRDADRRQHLKTSEPPAKPIPPDVDMADPQADN
-515 CLGRNSAA
+515 LPPAKP
-523 FDAMGWEFLRETSRQ
+523 FDQIEEW
-538 VREGEASGSLRLSRR
+538 
-553 LSSSTIRRSR
+553 
-563 SCLSRALDAIQGDG
+563 
-577 FLFADL
+577 
-583 SRAAAGCVYW
+583 
-593 IYGNGR
+593 
-599 RTFFRA
+599 
-605 GRGLGHRSADWHR
+605 
-618 TRTAGAQLR
+618 
-627 QGGVSWCS
+627 
-635 NLYPGFACRCAQH
+635 
-648 AGRRCAA
+648 
-655 SGGRRSNRRRR
+655 
-666 PRCLD
+666 
-671 RGAW
+671 

>member
-1 MATDTPRIPEQGVAT
+1 MAADTVPIAEHGVAT
-16 LPDEAW
+16 LPDQAW
-22 ERARRRAEIISPLA
+22 ERARCRAEIIGPLA
-36 QSETVGHEAADMAA
+36 QSETVGHEAADAAA
-50 QALGLSRR
+50 QELGLSRR

-74 TDLVPGQSGGG
+74 TDLALGQSSGG
-85 KGKGRLPEPVER
+85 KGKGRLPESVER
-97 VIHELLQK
+97 IIRELLQK

-120 EVTQVCKAQ
+120 EVARACKLQ

-136 NTVALRIASLDPRKV
+136 NTVALRIAGLDPLKTTRL
-151 IRRREGQDAARDLQG
+151 REGQDASRTLQG
-166 VGGEPPAVTA
+166 VGGVPPPVSA

-190 IVVDDR
+190 IVVDER

-217 LGMVV
+217 VGMVV

-235 LVHVAC
+235 LAHAGC
-241 DKRPWLEGLKV
+241 DKRPWLERLDV
-252 EMDWPMSGKPLLLYL
+252 EMGWPMSGKPALLYL

-309 AMQMIHDDLPGT
+309 AMQMIHDELPGT

-326 DQRGDYDSENKAALT
+326 DQRGEYASEKMAALT
-341 LRELERWLTLAVGTY
+341 LRELERWLALAVGTY

-374 AVARVGVPAVVTRAT
+374 AVARTGVPTVITRTT
-389 AFLVDFLPILRR
+389 AFLVDFLPVLRR

-495 MIGQMREIVTAAQK
+495 MIGQMREIVTTAQK
-509 AKGLSS
+509 ATRKARRDADRRQHLKSTEQPVKTTPPADTDMADPQAD
-515 CLGRNSAA
+515 NQPPAKP
-523 FDAMGWEFLRETSRQ
+523 FDQIEEW
-538 VREGEASGSLRLSRR
+538 
-553 LSSSTIRRSR
+553 
-563 SCLSRALDAIQGDG
+563 
-577 FLFADL
+577 
-583 SRAAAGCVYW
+583 
-593 IYGNGR
+593 
-599 RTFFRA
+599 
-605 GRGLGHRSADWHR
+605 
-618 TRTAGAQLR
+618 
-627 QGGVSWCS
+627 
-635 NLYPGFACRCAQH
+635 
-648 AGRRCAA
+648 
-655 SGGRRSNRRRR
+655 
-666 PRCLD
+666 
-671 RGAW
+671 